1 MTELATD
8 AVLVFVL
15 GLLIALIR
23 YAWIGYW
30 RMHRGDFIE
39 LSNIT
44 SSDYRGNSI
53 IVKTPPRKR
62 RGKHLIII
70 EESVNEKGRRRD
82 GEESGSETEEEE
94 GEEEIEQEV
103 VQVTELQSS
112 PSYGDVLEQTPLP
125 QSRQDSPTI
134 SLLSSR
140 ASGPPPLH
148 PH

>member
-8 AVLVFVL
+8 AVLVFIL

-30 RMHRGDFIE
+30 RMHRDDFIE

-44 SSDYRGNSI
+44 SSAYRGNSI

-70 EESVNEKGRRRD
+70 EESVNEKGED
-82 GEESGSETEEEE
+82 DEEESGSETEEDT
-94 GEEEIEQEV
+94 
-103 VQVTELQSS
+103 VQVTGLNSS
-112 PSYGDVLEQTPLP
+112 PSYGEVLEQTPP
-125 QSRQDSPTI
+125 QIDQDSPTI

-140 ASGPPPLH
+140 ASTPPPPPRH